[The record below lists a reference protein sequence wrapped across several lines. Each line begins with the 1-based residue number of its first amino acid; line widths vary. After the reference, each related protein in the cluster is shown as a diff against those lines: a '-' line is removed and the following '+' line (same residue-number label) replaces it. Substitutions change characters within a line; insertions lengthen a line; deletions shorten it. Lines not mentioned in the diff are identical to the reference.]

1 MKTLP
6 LAATLLALAAPVAAQ
21 QTVQPTDEPVIPAV
35 NPASNASASTASVR
49 LVGAGGDQAGTA
61 TLTAMPL
68 GVLVEIDAQGL
79 PPDAWLALHIHERG
93 ACDPAG
99 GHESAGD
106 HFNPSGVSHGFAVEG
121 GPHAGDMPNIH
132 TNAEGAAKA
141 QFFNTLIVLDQG
153 ENAVR
158 GRALI
163 IHAGPDDHA
172 TQPSGGAG
180 DRLACGT
187 ID

>member
-6 LAATLLALAAPVAAQ
+6 LAAMIVALAAPAAAQ
-21 QTVQPTDEPVIPAV
+21 QAAPTPIVPAI
-35 NPASNASASTASVR
+35 NPASNASPGTASVR
-49 LVGAGGDQAGTA
+49 LVGAGGDPAGTA

-68 GVLVEIDAQGL
+68 GVLVEIDAMGL
-79 PPDAWLALHIHERG
+79 PPDAWVAMHIHERG

-99 GHESAGD
+99 GHESAGG

-121 GPHAGDMPNIH
+121 GPHAGDLPNIH
-132 TNAEGAAKA
+132 TDAAGAAKA
-141 QFFNTLIVLDQG
+141 QAFNTLIVLDEG

-163 IHAGPDDHA
+163 IHAGPDDYA
-172 TQPSGGAG
+172 SQPSGGAG
-180 DRLACGT
+180 DRLACGV

>member
-1 MKTLP
+1 MKTLT
-6 LAATLLALAAPVAAQ
+6 LAALLLAAPAAAQ
-21 QTVQPTDEPVIPAV
+21 QAAPSPVVPAI
-35 NPASNASASTASVR
+35 NPASNASAGTASVR
-49 LVGAGGDQAGTA
+49 LVGPEGDPAGTA

-68 GVLVEIDAQGL
+68 GVLVEVDATGL
-79 PPDAWLALHIHERG
+79 PPDAWVAIHVHERG

-99 GHESAGD
+99 GHESAGG

-141 QFFNTLIVLDQG
+141 QIFNPLIVLDEG

-163 IHAGPDDHA
+163 IHAGADDYT

-180 DRLACGT
+180 DRLACGV